1 MKKQK
6 IRVMLVDDHTIV
18 RKGLRLILELHDR
31 IEVCGEAASL
41 KETIEMIT
49 VGRPDVILLD
59 FKLPDGDGIEGC
71 KKIRKQFPE
80 IKILILTAY
89 SQDHIVMEA
98 IRAGANGYLLKN
110 IKSDELIKS
119 VFNVFENE
127 SVLDP
132 SVTEVIFKQL
142 HTRNHPTE
150 QQLSP
155 RETDILNMISKGSTN
170 KEIAESLYISEKT
183 VRNYISNLFK
193 KINVHNRT
201 KAARYWLMK
210 NS

>member
-1 MKKQK
+1 MREK
-6 IRVMLVDDHTIV
+6 IRVLLVDDHTIV

-31 IEVCGEAASL
+31 IDVCGEAGSI
-41 KETIEMIT
+41 KEMIDMIAQCE
-49 VGRPDVILLD
+49 PDVILLD
-59 FKLPDGDGIEGC
+59 FKLPDGDGVEGC
-71 KKIRKQFPE
+71 KKIRSRFPG

-110 IKSDELIKS
+110 IKGDELIKS
-119 VFNVFENE
+119 IFSVYENE

-132 SVTEVIFKQL
+132 SVAEVVFKQL
-142 HTRNHPTE
+142 HTGESGSEH
-150 QQLSP
+150 QLSP
-155 RETDILNMISKGSTN
+155 RETNILNMISKGKTN
-170 KEIAESLYISEKT
+170 KEIAKALYISEKT
-183 VRNYISNLFK
+183 VRNYTSTLFK

-201 KAARYWLMK
+201 EAARYWLMK